1 MGYRLITP
9 PAAFPVTLAEAK
21 AQCRVDHADDDAI
34 LNRLIAA
41 ATSYLDA
48 RAGVLNRC
56 LINQT
61 WELTLDAF
69 PPDEI
74 QIDLGPVQSI
84 VDVNYDDPSGA
95 AQSLVVTSYILDAA
109 SPTAWVV
116 PQDDWPATIEAVNAV
131 RVRFIA
137 GYGGTSAAVPDAIRH
152 AILMLVSHWY
162 ENREA
167 VGQPQAELPMAVTAL
182 LAPYRAIFV

>member
-116 PQDDWPATIEAVNAV
+116 SQDDWPATIEAVNAV